1 MPIEEIDVL
10 IVKYLTNEANSEDLN
25 LLSELLDDANTK
37 KTFHRYVKIHYEIT
51 GKMNELDKE
60 ELKKILFEKIRKE
73 KDKHR
78 KDAIRKLLPYAA
90 ALVALLTIG
99 YFYVGI
105 HSRTDD
111 VDSYESSSLLIPK
124 DEPVTLQIEGDI
136 FKQINNGEH
145 RMILDPSGNLI
156 VQQSGDR
163 LDYSVSLENQRHRYN
178 TLNVARGKTFEVILS
193 DGTQVLL
200 NSGSSFRYP
209 EKFFGSAKREVYLTG
224 EAYFDV
230 ADDPLSKFIVH
241 VGNMQITVTGT
252 KFNVSNYLEDNHIDV
267 VLVEGGIT
275 LSHKHKQNVSVLDA
289 GYKATWSK
297 EVEQI
302 ISTEDNVDM
311 NIYTAWISKKIVF
324 RNATFKKIR
333 QTLERHYNVT
343 IINKNKN
350 LDQQR
355 FDATFDIETIN
366 EILDAFNAS
375 YSIEYEI
382 VDNIAIIN

>member
-10 IVKYLTNEANSEDLN
+10 IVKYLTNEAKSEDLN

-37 KTFHRYVKIHYEIT
+37 MTFHRYVKIHYEIT

-60 ELKKILFEKIRKE
+60 ELKKILFEKIRKG
-73 KDKHR
+73 KNKNR

-90 ALVALLTIG
+90 ALVVLLTIG
-99 YFYVGI
+99 YLYVAN
-105 HSRTDD
+105 HSPTDD
-111 VDSYESSSLLIPK
+111 VDRYESSSLLIPK
-124 DEPVTLQIEGDI
+124 DEPVTLQFEGDI
-136 FKQINNGEH
+136 FQQINNGEH
-145 RMILDPSGNLI
+145 RMILDTSGNLI

-209 EKFFGSAKREVYLTG
+209 EKFFGSAKREVYLKG

-230 ADDPLSKFIVH
+230 ADDPHSKFIVH

-252 KFNVSNYLEDNHIDV
+252 KFNVSNYSEDSHIDV

-275 LSHKHKQNVSVLDA
+275 LSHKDKQNVIMLDA

-297 EVEQI
+297 EVEQV
-302 ISTEDNVDM
+302 ISTEHNVDM
-311 NIYTAWISKKIVF
+311 NIYTAWMGKKIVF

-375 YSIEYEI
+375 YSIEYDV